1 MDLIHMVEF
10 LDECDRRELMSP
22 EQSYY
27 TDTIKVINTDS
38 NTDTDANTFTN
49 TDQYQYQYKY

>member
-1 MDLIHMVEF
+1 MDLIHRVEF

-27 TDTIKVINTDS
+27 TDTIKVTNTNS
-38 NTDTDANTFTN
+38 NTDTDTNTFTN
-49 TDQYQYQYKY
+49 TDQYQYQ